1 MLSSTQNK
9 RRHGSIKAA
18 LLFGSSFSMLMA
30 SSAIAQDV
38 EPGEVIA
45 TGIRQSLENALVEKR
60 SSDNLVEVI
69 LAEDI
74 GKLPD
79 QNLAEV
85 LENIPGV
92 QITRTAGV
100 GTGVQIRG
108 TNANR
113 TEINGVSTVGSGSG
127 RTGISFEDVPAAMI
141 AGLEVIKS
149 PDAKTIEGS
158 VGGTINLRTI
168 RPLDLKDTLAS
179 IRIQGENSSLTD
191 GGVQPRI
198 SGALGNKWENAS
210 GQEVGVV
217 VSASYTEQESVSF
230 RPRVDRD
237 NPIQP
242 NAAVTAAGDPGPDFG
257 FVNIQFLNQELENF
271 EYETF
276 NLSGSVEARP
286 SDNIKLYFDAVYN
299 DQTRTQDSSRIQ
311 GSGVSAVDRNNV
323 PDVFETVNFGSL
335 DGQNLGSIQAALV
348 GTIQPNLARD
358 DDDPNLRFSSDT
370 GARLTTSEIYRLGTE
385 WEKGRLSGRVE
396 ASLSTAETN
405 NPNLS
410 TTLNFINPNPLTPLD
425 GSSNDNSV
433 PFRYDLS
440 DGLTFGIDFSSPFAP
455 TVEQLLDPNNTVLDA
470 VTASD
475 NSTENEEKAFRL
487 DFSYDLEDSSF
498 GDFITSVDVGYRYN
512 DSSSAFNEV
521 RSTFGTGAIANSPS
535 GSLFSNLI
543 VPGPNNYGDADG
555 RDLFFQNFLLI
566 DPNRAFNDR
575 AEVLATLQQALDST
589 PGGQARIANGRRLLS
604 TPAFNPN
611 ASYVVS
617 EETNAFYGQANFNF
631 DLVRGNIGV
640 RYIDTDVLSFG
651 YASLDG
657 AVPERTSEGS
667 YSEWLPRVNLVADVN
682 EDIVLRA
689 GFGRDIRR
697 PNFNNLSLAASFP
710 TSPNSAVRIG
720 NPNLA
725 PERVTSFDI
734 GGEWYF
740 APSAVLSVGLFQKKR
755 KDLFVAQLD
764 EPLEDAN
771 GFRDITDPCEAGGV
785 FNPIADRNVL
795 SPTLG
800 NGICVPAQT
809 FVNDT
814 GDTTQKGVEVAFQY
828 DFSDWEDRLGSMAW
842 ASGFGLL
849 ANYTY
854 QEFSGGE
861 VTQSSSGRGQ
871 EIFEIS
877 AGVTDRVTA
886 VQGLLDNSKN
896 AYNLTAFYEKYGL
909 SARARYTWR
918 SAFRTLDTA
927 AGASLNSTLGFPTVT
942 GARGQLNASINYDI
956 TDQINVGVEAVN
968 LTKSKIKQYCVNED
982 ALLCFEGL
990 PDRRVVFGASYTF

>member
-1 MLSSTQNK
+1 MKNHHTFTKLLLSASVL
-9 RRHGSIKAA
+9 A
-18 LLFGSSFSMLMA
+18 MA
-30 SSAIAQDV
+30 SNAVAQDA
-38 EPGEVIA
+38 EPDEVIA
-45 TGIRQSLENALVEKR
+45 VGIRQSLENALVEKR
-60 SSDNLVEVI
+60 ESDNLVEVI

-191 GGVQPRI
+191 GGIQPRI
-198 SGALGNKWENAS
+198 SGAIGNKWENAS

-217 VSASYTEQESVSF
+217 VSASYTEQEAVSF

-237 NPIQP
+237 NPIQA
-242 NAAVTAAGDPGPDFG
+242 NDSVTAAGDPGPDFG

-271 EYETF
+271 EFETF

-299 DQTRTQDSSRIQ
+299 DQTRTQDSSRVQ
-311 GSGVSAVDRNNV
+311 GSGVSSVDRVNV
-323 PDVFETVNFGSL
+323 PDVFETVDFGSL
-335 DGQNLGSIQAALV
+335 DGQDLGSIQAALI
-348 GTIQPNLARD
+348 GTIQPNLTTD

-396 ASLSTAETN
+396 ASLSTSETN

-455 TVEQLLDPNNTVLDA
+455 TVEQLLDPSNTVLDA

-475 NSTENEEKAFRL
+475 NRTENEEKAFRL
-487 DFSYDLEDSSF
+487 DFSYDFEDSSF
-498 GDFITSVDVGYRYN
+498 GDFLTSVDLGYRYN
-512 DSSSAFNEV
+512 DSSSEFNEV
-521 RSTFGTGAIANSPS
+521 RATFGTGAIANSPS

-543 VPGPNNYGDADG
+543 VPGPDNYGDADG
-555 RDLFFQNFLLI
+555 RDLFFQNFLLV
-566 DPNRAFNDR
+566 DPNQAFNNR
-575 AEVLATLQQALDST
+575 AEVLATLQNALDST
-589 PGGQARIANGRRLLS
+589 PGGQAALASGGRLLR
-604 TPAFNPN
+604 TPSFNPN
-611 ASYVVS
+611 ASYIVS
-617 EETNAFYGQANFNF
+617 EETNAFYGQANFDF
-631 DLVRGNIGV
+631 DLVRGNVGV

-651 YASLDG
+651 FASLDG
-657 AVPERTSEGS
+657 SVPERTSEGS
-667 YSEWLPRVNLVADVN
+667 YSEWLPRVNLVADVT
-682 EDIVLRA
+682 EDIILRA
-689 GFGRDIRR
+689 GFGKDIRR

-710 TSPNSAVRIG
+710 TSPNSAVAIG

-740 APSAVLSVGLFQKKR
+740 APSAVLSVGFFQKKR

-764 EPLEDAN
+764 EPFEDAN
-771 GFRDITDPCEAGGV
+771 GFRDITDPCEDGGV

-828 DFSDWEDRLGSMAW
+828 DFSNWEDRLGSMAW

-854 QEFSGGE
+854 QDFSGGE
-861 VTQSSSGRGQ
+861 ITQSASGRG
-871 EIFEIS
+871 EDIFEIS
-877 AGVTDRVTA
+877 TGGSGAITA
-886 VQGLLDNSKN
+886 VQGLLDNSEN
-896 AYNLTAFYEKYGL
+896 SYNITGFYEKYGL

-942 GARGQLNASINYDI
+942 GARGQLNASINYDV
-956 TDQINVGVEAVN
+956 TDQLNVGVEAVN
-968 LTKSKIKQYCVNED
+968 LTKSKIQQFCVNED